1 MATNIKIIIYAIE
14 VLVFIL
20 IFFAGYFIRK
30 FFGEKHLK
38 EMEDKT
44 KKGLEETKKE
54 FDNKK
59 KEIELEK
66 MN

>member
-1 MATNIKIIIYAIE
+1 MGSNLKIIVYVIE

-38 EMEDKT
+38 EMEDRAKKT
-44 KKGLEETKKE
+44 
-54 FDNKK
+54 
-59 KEIELEK
+59 
-66 MN
+66 